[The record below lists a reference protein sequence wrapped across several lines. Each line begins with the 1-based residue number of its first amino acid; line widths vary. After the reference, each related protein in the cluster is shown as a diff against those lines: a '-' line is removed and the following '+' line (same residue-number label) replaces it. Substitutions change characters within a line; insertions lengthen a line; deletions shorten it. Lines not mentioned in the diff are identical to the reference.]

1 GALRNTACRYRRTR
15 DAVRVPAPGSSHP
28 FDDSRPRRDAMG
40 LPTIRL
46 VYLGRQCSQPAGGHL
61 MGSAVKYQRTLFEPE
76 HDLFREAYRSFLDRH
91 VAPQHEQWEKEKIV
105 DRGVWLEAGKQGFL
119 GMSVPEEYGGGGNDD
134 FRYNTIITEETTYGR
149 FSGIG
154 WGLHNDIV
162 APYLLSL
169 ATEEQKQRW
178 LPKFCTGELITAIA
192 MTEPGTGSDLQGI
205 KTRAVKQGD
214 HYVLNGS
221 KTFITNGINSD
232 LVIVVAQTDPDK
244 GAQGFSLL
252 VVERGMEGFERVRQL
267 DKIGLDAQDTA
278 DLSFADVKL
287 PAENLLGKEGMG
299 FIYLMQ
305 NLPQERISIA
315 IMAIAAM
322 EEALEQTLQY
332 TKERKAFA
340 KPIGSFQN
348 SRFVLAELAT
358 EATVVRMMVDEF
370 VRLHLDKELTAEQ
383 AAMAKWYSTEKQVHL
398 IDRCLQLHGGYGYM
412 REYPVAR
419 AYLDARVQTIYGGT
433 TEIMKE
439 IIGRSL
445 GV

>member
-1 GALRNTACRYRRTR
+1 
-15 DAVRVPAPGSSHP
+15 
-28 FDDSRPRRDAMG
+28 
-40 LPTIRL
+40 
-46 VYLGRQCSQPAGGHL
+46 
-61 MGSAVKYQRTLFEPE
+61 MGSEAKSVIAYQRTLFEPE
-76 HDLFREAYRSFLDRH
+76 HEMFRESFRTFLDRH
-91 VAPQHEQWEKEKIV
+91 VAPHHEAWEQDKLV
-105 DRGVWLEAGKQGFL
+105 DRDVWVEAGKQGFL
-119 GMSVPEEYGGGGNDD
+119 GMAVPEQYGGGGVDD
-134 FRYNTIITEETTYGR
+134 FRYNTVITEEVTAGR
-149 FSGIG
+149 YSGLGFS
-154 WGLHNDIV
+154 LHNDVV
-162 APYLLSL
+162 APYLIRLG
-169 ATEEQKQRW
+169 TDEQKQRW
-178 LPKFCTGELITAIA
+178 LPKFCSGELISAIA

-205 KTRAVKQGD
+205 KARAVKDGD

-221 KTFITNGINSD
+221 KTFITNGIHSD

-244 GAQGFSLL
+244 GALGFSLL
-252 VVERGMEGFERVRQL
+252 VVERGMEGFERGRKL

-278 DLSFADVKL
+278 ELSFTDVKV
-287 PAENLLGKEGMG
+287 PAENLLGEEGQG

-315 IMAIAAM
+315 IMAAAAM
-322 EEALEQTLQY
+322 EAVLDDTLQY
-332 TKERKAFA
+332 AKERKAFG
-340 KPIGSFQN
+340 KPIGSQQN
-348 SRFVLAELAT
+348 SRFLLAELST

-370 VRLHLDKELTAEQ
+370 IRLHLDEKLTVEQ

-412 REYPVAR
+412 REYSVAR